1 MSSLG
6 KDLLVFDAAQ
16 AADSDNVGAFLRASD
31 GTLLTHTD
39 VGGKKALDVNV
50 ANALTIDVD
59 LDQSTDSVAIGD
71 GTNLVAVSASG
82 ELSVAAVD
90 FDIRNL
96 AFATDKVDVSGSS
109 VSISGDVNVTQGT
122 SPWVVSATDLD
133 IRDLA
138 FATDKVDVSGSTVEL
153 GATTLAAL
161 ETITVEQ
168 GTSPWVVSATDLDIR
183 DLAFATDKVDVT
195 GSEVSLD
202 AGTLAALENI
212 MVTGNVADDAAD
224 AGNPVKVGSRA
235 ISGLLSAIS
244 AGNDRADM
252 VSDMYRR
259 LYINDSSN
267 IGSKSAAVSVADT
280 EIALSGSPLAGR
292 RRMIIENLSS
302 QAIFVGPTGVTTSSG
317 LRIAAGGNLT
327 LEIGQ
332 DVALFAISANA
343 SAKDVRVFELA

>member
-16 AADSDNVGAFLRASD
+16 AADSDNIGAYLRASD

-50 ANALTIDVD
+50 ANSITVDVD

-90 FDIRNL
+90 FDIRDL
-96 AFATDKVDVSGSS
+96 QFATDSVDVSGSS
-109 VSISGDVNVTQGT
+109 VSISGNVNVTQGT

-138 FATDKVDVSGSTVEL
+138 FATDKVDASGSTVEL

-161 ETITVEQ
+161 ETITVLQ

-183 DLAFATDKVDVT
+183 DLAFATDKVDVS
-195 GSEVSLD
+195 GSAVTS
-202 AGTLAALENI
+202 
-212 MVTGNVADDAAD
+212 TGNVADDAVD
-224 AGNPVKVGSRA
+224 SGNPLKVGSRA
-235 ISGLLSAIS
+235 LSGALAAVSAS
-244 AGNDRADM
+244 GDRADM
-252 VSDMYRR
+252 ISDMYRR
-259 LYINDSSN
+259 LYINDSAN
-267 IGSKSAAVSVADT
+267 IASQSAAVSVTNAQ
-280 EIALSGSPLAGR
+280 IALSASPLAGR

-302 QAIFVGPTGVTTSSG
+302 QAIFVGPTGVTTANG
-317 LRIAAGGNLT
+317 LRIAAGGNLS

-332 DVALFAISANA
+332 DVALFAISATVA
-343 SAKDVRVFELA
+343 AKDVRVFELA